1 MNIKTDFK
9 FLKESFLPSDIKKL
23 KAQDL
28 ELFCS
33 ELRQE
38 LINIVSVTGG
48 HIGPNLGVVEL
59 TAALYRVFDFPNDRV
74 IWDIGHQ
81 AYVQKNANWEN

>member
-1 MNIKTDFK
+1 MTKLTTFK
-9 FLKESFLPSDIKKL
+9 LLKENFMPKDL
-23 KAQDL
+23 KGIPRSQM
-28 ELFCS
+28 EEFCK

-48 HIGPNLGVVEL
+48 HIGPNLGVIEL
-59 TAALYRVFDFPNDRV
+59 TAALYYVYDFPKDRV

-81 AYVQKNANWEN
+81 AYVQKTLSL